1 MKTLHQQTSEFTES
15 FVAEVPAE
23 ALATMNQAKDDLE
36 KTGIVATS
44 LQVGDEAPNFTL
56 PNHQGEPTNLKSLL
70 QKGPVVI
77 SFYRGGWCPYCN
89 LQLAALQQALPEIQA
104 TGASFVAIT
113 PETPDHTLTTAQ
125 KHALEFT
132 VLSDARNAVAQ
143 QFGLKFVVAENLRP
157 LYASFGIDLPATNG
171 DDTFTLPLPATFV
184 IGTDQKVTYRF
195 VDHDYS
201 QRAEPADIVQALS
214 KSSA

>member
-1 MKTLHQQTSEFTES
+1 MKTLHQQISEFTES

-23 ALATMNQAKDDLE
+23 DLATMNQAKDDLE

-104 TGASFVAIT
+104 TGASFVAI
-113 PETPDHTLTTAQ
+113 TTAQ